1 LMLTPLKVATPDV
14 ALRGLVDTVREPPP
28 GFVPMARVMELV
40 AVVIVLPPA
49 SCTVTT
55 GWVDRAD
62 PPVPLPGCV
71 VKASLDAVPTVIL
84 KVLLI
89 AWVSVPLV
97 AISV

>member
-1 LMLTPLKVATPDV
+1 MLTPLKVATPDV
-14 ALRGLVDTVREPPP
+14 ALSGLAVTVRVPLL

-40 AVVIVLPPA
+40 AVVTVLPPA
-49 SCTVTT
+49 SCTVTP
-55 GWVDRAD
+55 GWVDSAD

-97 AISV
+97 AKSV